1 MSEAIVKDA
10 WRLVDGDDQLVQTGA
25 VYIGRDGLKFTVN
38 GGQPPHKP
46 SSSGRV
52 YGDWETGHSG
62 EYFPHVFDLS
72 WVEH

>member
-1 MSEAIVKDA
+1 MSEAIVKEA
-10 WRLVDGDDQLVQTGA
+10 WRLVDDKDQLVQTGA

-52 YGDWETGHSG
+52 YGD
-62 EYFPHVFDLS
+62 L
-72 WVEH
+72 

>member
-10 WRLVDGDDQLVQTGA
+10 WRLVDDKDQLVQTGA
-25 VYIGRDGLKFTVN
+25 VYIGRDGLKFIVN

-62 EYFPHVFDLS
+62 EYFPHVFDLV
-72 WVEH
+72 WKK